1 MAGGCQGSFSVYHV
15 KMRVPYDALVN
26 EGRGAELG
34 CQNMRTQVQAMREKP
49 LENWSEAPDTLV
61 LHTEKEDEMTG
72 LCVKADPNA
81 GPRGFLEQ
89 ALIDSVSDE
98 QAGGD
103 SWCGVP
109 LGRWLRDEGRVP
121 MRAAK
126 THLSRLA
133 AYANSTGE
141 TITVVRNGIPWFEIR
156 PLAADFMST
165 V

>member
-1 MAGGCQGSFSVYHV
+1 
-15 KMRVPYDALVN
+15 MRVPYDALVN

-109 LGRWLRDEGRVP
+109 LRDEGRVP

>member
-1 MAGGCQGSFSVYHV
+1 
-15 KMRVPYDALVN
+15 MRVPYDALVN

-34 CQNMRTQVQAMREKP
+34 CQDMRTQVQAMREKP

-156 PLAADFMST
+156 PLATDFMST